1 MLSQITG
8 AYCGSTC
15 IDANFKSFMAS
26 LLGPETMRG
35 LTIKEKDDMLDGFI
49 EQKERFDINVPE
61 ENFNIRLP
69 RDSIP
74 CPGKKGGYFP
84 ISRYN

>member
-1 MLSQITG
+1 
-8 AYCGSTC
+8 
-15 IDANFKSFMAS
+15 
-26 LLGPETMRG
+26 MRG
-35 LTIKEKDDMLDGFI
+35 LTIKEKDAMLEGFI
-49 EQKERFDINVPE
+49 EQKERFDLSTPE

-84 ISRYN
+84 ISRYG